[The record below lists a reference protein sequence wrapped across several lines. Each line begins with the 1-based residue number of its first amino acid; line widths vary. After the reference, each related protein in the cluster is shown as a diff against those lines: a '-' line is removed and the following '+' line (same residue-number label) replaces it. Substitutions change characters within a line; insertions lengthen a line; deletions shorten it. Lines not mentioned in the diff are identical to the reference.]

1 MKKITLFIAF
11 FLGFFISF
19 QSFSQT
25 GTIDFSTTD
34 NTNLGA
40 TADDG
45 EGGSSDISGVTFN
58 IFIGDGSGGA
68 TGGNVFYDNSGGD
81 YEGLSASGNPGATG
95 FVEMVLKTADG
106 SEFDFNGFSAA
117 EYGFVGTTL
126 KVEGFKNG
134 SSTGTTTLILS
145 AFGTAVYSSIDFIN
159 NDFGDVDEIRI
170 TNNGGVMFSQY
181 MMSL

>member
-58 IFIGDGSGGA
+58 IFIGNGSGIA
-68 TGGNVFYDNSGGD
+68 TGGNIF
-81 YEGLSASGNPGATG
+81 
-95 FVEMVLKTADG
+95 
-106 SEFDFNGFSAA
+106 
-117 EYGFVGTTL
+117 
-126 KVEGFKNG
+126 
-134 SSTGTTTLILS
+134 TTTQEVTMKGFQHLEVQVQQVLS
-145 AFGTAVYSSIDFIN
+145 RWF
-159 NDFGDVDEIRI
+159 
-170 TNNGGVMFSQY
+170 
-181 MMSL
+181 